1 MARPVW
7 TGSIS
12 FGLVNVPVK
21 LYSATSERP
30 VRFNQLDGRNGARIR
45 QKRVNEVTGEEV
57 EFGDIVKG
65 YEISKGNYV
74 TITDEELA
82 ALGTEATH
90 RLDLECFVD
99 LDEID
104 PIYFDGAYLVAPADA
119 TKPYALLV
127 RAMEESNRVGIAR
140 FVMRAKE
147 HVAVLRPLD
156 GALVMSM
163 MVYADE
169 LAQRDQAPVLPE
181 AQDLVAGR
189 RLAGVALTGLQVP
202 QPREFAQVQAVI
214 QQRCV
219 MCHNEQVNQKG
230 VMLHSPA
237 LIAKHAPQINQQQAN
252 SDGEQPVRRLLHL
265 PRGLHQAAQLS
276 LRYRRIKSIRS
287 IAGFFHLE
295 EKIFFTVTAPAQQI
309 HLGAVPPRIAR
320 NHFAAD

>member
-21 LYSATSERP
+21 LYSAKSERP

-119 TKPYALLV
+119 GNRHVGFPGRKPV
-127 RAMEESNRVGIAR
+127 HHGRD
-140 FVMRAKE
+140 VMQRTGNPPDN
-147 HVAVLRPLD
+147 HQGNGD
-156 GALVMSM
+156 GHG
-163 MVYADE
+163 
-169 LAQRDQAPVLPE
+169 QRKPDHRQ
-181 AQDLVAGR
+181 R
-189 RLAGVALTGLQVP
+189 R
-202 QPREFAQVQAVI
+202 
-214 QQRCV
+214 
-219 MCHNEQVNQKG
+219 NK
-230 VMLHSPA
+230 
-237 LIAKHAPQINQQQAN
+237 
-252 SDGEQPVRRLLHL
+252 
-265 PRGLHQAAQLS
+265 
-276 LRYRRIKSIRS
+276 
-287 IAGFFHLE
+287 
-295 EKIFFTVTAPAQQI
+295 
-309 HLGAVPPRIAR
+309 
-320 NHFAAD
+320 